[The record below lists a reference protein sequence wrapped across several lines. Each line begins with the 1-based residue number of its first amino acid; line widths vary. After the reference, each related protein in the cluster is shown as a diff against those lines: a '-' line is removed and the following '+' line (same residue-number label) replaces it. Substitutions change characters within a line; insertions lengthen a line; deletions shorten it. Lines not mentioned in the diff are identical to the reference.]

1 MIHRT
6 EPAAAHRPHWNRWL
20 LGVYLATIAAVSIPK
35 GFGDPDNNFAIF
47 RAAFGNLS
55 AGRDLYAPHPG
66 QYLDLFKYSPTF
78 AVLFAPFSALPLPLS
93 ILAWSALNAL
103 LLFYAVRRLLPGR
116 AGTLALALLYLEVL
130 RNMQRAQSNSLI
142 AALAILA
149 FLALE
154 RRRQFG
160 AALAIA
166 LGAIIKIFPLAA
178 LALAALYPR
187 RARFAFRFAL
197 VLGALLALPL
207 LVVPPHELLAQ
218 YQSWRR
224 IVSSDESLMVAV
236 GGAGPYGGVMEQVRT
251 LFGLHVEN
259 WPVQLA
265 GTVLLLLPLALRR
278 TRFEQR
284 EFRLLFLCSLL
295 VYMVIF
301 NFRSESPSFVIAV
314 TGIVIWFVATP
325 RTWLSTALMVL
336 TIVIVSLSST
346 EITPHWLQR
355 DVFVRFHL
363 KTIPC
368 VLAWLVM
375 QMQLLRAGPARR
387 QEVESANAESA
398 DVPRLRARP
407 ARVPVKWL
415 APPTAVV
422 LVVLL
427 AFYTN
432 ARDRATA
439 EGIAARE
446 VPNHL
451 ESGERVLQRVPASQR
466 HWYDFYRGTYGVLAA
481 TTQHVIFVG
490 VVPEL
495 YPSESS
501 PRVFDVALVPYD
513 SAFAI
518 QAGGVA
524 LDRHVTVTGAT
535 GSRRFAVR
543 ATRRDTALFALVST
557 AQRRDSL
564 ILLAQL
570 REKQFYDSVAALPP
584 VREYYRVR
592 RGDAIDLIAR
602 RYSTTSARLRELNHL
617 PGDRIV
623 AGDDL
628 LISETRPPTPPCPA
642 TICGVLEANGGEV
655 VP

>member
-1 MIHRT
+1 
-6 EPAAAHRPHWNRWL
+6 
-20 LGVYLATIAAVSIPK
+20 
-35 GFGDPDNNFAIF
+35 
-47 RAAFGNLS
+47 
-55 AGRDLYAPHPG
+55 
-66 QYLDLFKYSPTF
+66 
-78 AVLFAPFSALPLPLS
+78 
-93 ILAWSALNAL
+93 
-103 LLFYAVRRLLPGR
+103 
-116 AGTLALALLYLEVL
+116 
-130 RNMQRAQSNSLI
+130 
-142 AALAILA
+142 
-149 FLALE
+149 
-154 RRRQFG
+154 
-160 AALAIA
+160 
-166 LGAIIKIFPLAA
+166 
-178 LALAALYPR
+178 
-187 RARFAFRFAL
+187 
-197 VLGALLALPL
+197 
-207 LVVPPHELLAQ
+207 
-218 YQSWRR
+218 
-224 IVSSDESLMVAV
+224 
-236 GGAGPYGGVMEQVRT
+236 
-251 LFGLHVEN
+251 
-259 WPVQLA
+259 
-265 GTVLLLLPLALRR
+265 
-278 TRFEQR
+278 
-284 EFRLLFLCSLL
+284 
-295 VYMVIF
+295 
-301 NFRSESPSFVIAV
+301 
-314 TGIVIWFVATP
+314 
-325 RTWLSTALMVL
+325 
-336 TIVIVSLSST
+336 
-346 EITPHWLQR
+346 
-355 DVFVRFHL
+355 
-363 KTIPC
+363 
-368 VLAWLVM
+368 
-375 QMQLLRAGPARR
+375 MQLLRAGPARR
-387 QEVESANAESA
+387 HNVESADSDTA

-407 ARVPVKWL
+407 ARVPAKWL

-451 ESGERVLQRVPASQR
+451 ESGERVLQSAPASQR
-466 HWYDFYRGTYGVLAA
+466 HWYDFYRATYGVLAA
-481 TTQHVIFVG
+481 TTQHVMFVG

>member
-1 MIHRT
+1 
-6 EPAAAHRPHWNRWL
+6 
-20 LGVYLATIAAVSIPK
+20 
-35 GFGDPDNNFAIF
+35 
-47 RAAFGNLS
+47 
-55 AGRDLYAPHPG
+55 
-66 QYLDLFKYSPTF
+66 
-78 AVLFAPFSALPLPLS
+78 
-93 ILAWSALNAL
+93 
-103 LLFYAVRRLLPGR
+103 
-116 AGTLALALLYLEVL
+116 
-130 RNMQRAQSNSLI
+130 
-142 AALAILA
+142 
-149 FLALE
+149 
-154 RRRQFG
+154 
-160 AALAIA
+160 
-166 LGAIIKIFPLAA
+166 
-178 LALAALYPR
+178 
-187 RARFAFRFAL
+187 
-197 VLGALLALPL
+197 
-207 LVVPPHELLAQ
+207 
-218 YQSWRR
+218 
-224 IVSSDESLMVAV
+224 
-236 GGAGPYGGVMEQVRT
+236 
-251 LFGLHVEN
+251 
-259 WPVQLA
+259 
-265 GTVLLLLPLALRR
+265 
-278 TRFEQR
+278 
-284 EFRLLFLCSLL
+284 
-295 VYMVIF
+295 
-301 NFRSESPSFVIAV
+301 
-314 TGIVIWFVATP
+314 
-325 RTWLSTALMVL
+325 
-336 TIVIVSLSST
+336 IVSLSSRET
-346 EITPHWLQR
+346 TPHWMQR

-501 PRVFDVALVPYD
+501 PR
-513 SAFAI
+513 AFAI

-535 GSRRFAVR
+535 GSRRFRVR

-564 ILLAQL
+564 ILLAQR

-592 RGDAIDLIAR
+592 RGDAID
-602 RYSTTSARLRELNHL
+602 
-617 PGDRIV
+617 
-623 AGDDL
+623 
-628 LISETRPPTPPCPA
+628 
-642 TICGVLEANGGEV
+642 
-655 VP
+655 

>member
-1 MIHRT
+1 
-6 EPAAAHRPHWNRWL
+6 
-20 LGVYLATIAAVSIPK
+20 
-35 GFGDPDNNFAIF
+35 
-47 RAAFGNLS
+47 
-55 AGRDLYAPHPG
+55 
-66 QYLDLFKYSPTF
+66 
-78 AVLFAPFSALPLPLS
+78 
-93 ILAWSALNAL
+93 
-103 LLFYAVRRLLPGR
+103 
-116 AGTLALALLYLEVL
+116 
-130 RNMQRAQSNSLI
+130 
-142 AALAILA
+142 
-149 FLALE
+149 
-154 RRRQFG
+154 
-160 AALAIA
+160 
-166 LGAIIKIFPLAA
+166 
-178 LALAALYPR
+178 
-187 RARFAFRFAL
+187 
-197 VLGALLALPL
+197 
-207 LVVPPHELLAQ
+207 
-218 YQSWRR
+218 
-224 IVSSDESLMVAV
+224 
-236 GGAGPYGGVMEQVRT
+236 
-251 LFGLHVEN
+251 
-259 WPVQLA
+259 
-265 GTVLLLLPLALRR
+265 
-278 TRFEQR
+278 
-284 EFRLLFLCSLL
+284 LCSLL

-301 NFRSESPSFVIAV
+301 NFRAESPSFVIAV

-325 RTWLSTALMVL
+325 RTWLSTTLMVL
-336 TIVIVSLSST
+336 TVVVVSLSST
-346 EITPHWLQR
+346 EIMPHWLQR

-368 VLAWLVM
+368 VLAWLM
-375 QMQLLRAGPARR
+375 IQAQLLRGGSARR
-387 QEVESANAESA
+387 GSARGEDAGSVQSDTTEP
-398 DVPRLRARP
+398 PRLRARP

-432 ARDRATA
+432 AHDRAAA

-451 ESGERVLQRVPASQR
+451 ESGERVLQSVPVSQR
-466 HWYDFYRGTYGVLAA
+466 HWYDFYRATYGVLAA
-481 TTQHVIFVG
+481 TTQQVIFVG

-513 SAFAI
+513 SAFAV

-535 GSRRFAVR
+535 GSRRFAVH
-543 ATRRDTALFALVST
+543 TSRRDTALFALVS
-557 AQRRDSL
+557 AARRRASL
-564 ILLAQL
+564 ILLAQR

-602 RYSTTSARLRELNHL
+602 RYSTTAARLRELNHL

-628 LISETRPPTPPCPA
+628 LIAETRPPTPPCPA
-642 TICGVLEANGGEV
+642 TICGVLEANGGDV